1 MLYLNERTEPSLQDL
16 DFIEYKRRRNRVI
29 AICVAAYAISYL
41 CRTNLSLA
49 LNDIIGMLG
58 ISRAQAGMIST
69 MHFWAYAGGQLLA
82 GFLCTKIDPKYVAA
96 AGMLMTAACNGLI
109 GFCSGYG
116 PIVAL
121 WALNGLSL
129 ALFWPPILQISINWV
144 TPKEYAAV
152 SILLNLPTT
161 VGYLLTW
168 STLGTVRTIIGWRWL
183 FFIPS
188 LAALAFLA
196 FWLFKLEAHA
206 PAQYADFLGSGAPA
220 RPAKAGTETGSG
232 PSLWKTLL
240 SASLLCF
247 AAVVIAQGAIKE
259 SINLWAPTL
268 LGDQAT
274 GSFAPLASAFTT
286 LIPLFSTVGLLFT
299 AWLTHH
305 YKDSCNGPMVCLL
318 LLGLAAGWSMMAM
331 EGRILG
337 LVICLGLLLA
347 VVYGVNT
354 ILTTLLP
361 LQFSKSGNSALLSS
375 IFNFLSYTG
384 AALGGMISGAACDVW
399 GWHSVYVLWAGLASL
414 SALILISYVLVETL
428 SVRRKTAVA
437 AR

>member
-1 MLYLNERTEPSLQDL
+1 MQDSEY
-16 DFIEYKRRRNRVI
+16 IEYKRRRNRVI
-29 AICVAAYAISYL
+29 AICVAAYAVSYL

-58 ISRAQAGMIST
+58 ITRAQAGMIST

-82 GFLCTKIDPKYVAA
+82 GFLCTKIDPKYVAG
-96 AGMLMTAACNGLI
+96 AGMLMTAVCNGLI

-116 PIVAL
+116 AIVAL

-168 STLGTVRTIIGWRWL
+168 STLGTVRTLIGWRWL

-188 LAALAFLA
+188 LGALAFLA
-196 FWLFKLEAHA
+196 FWLWKLEAHA
-206 PAQYADFLGSGAPA
+206 PAQYARFLRTDAPA
-220 RPAKAGTETGSG
+220 RKAESG
-232 PSLWKTLL
+232 EASSSSAQSLRKTLL
-240 SASLLCF
+240 SGSLLCF

-286 LIPLFSTVGLLFT
+286 LIPLFSTIGLLFT

-331 EGRILG
+331 GNRILG

-399 GWHSVYVLWAGLASL
+399 GWHSVYILWAGLASL

-428 SVRRKTAVA
+428 SARHKVA
-437 AR
+437 AAVR